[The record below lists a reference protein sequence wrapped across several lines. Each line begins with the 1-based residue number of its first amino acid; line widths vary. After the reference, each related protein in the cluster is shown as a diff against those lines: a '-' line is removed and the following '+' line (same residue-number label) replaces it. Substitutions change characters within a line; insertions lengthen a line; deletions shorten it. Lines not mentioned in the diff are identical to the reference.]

1 MTHRSR
7 FLAAAAAAVLLSA
20 PAFAHNHEGEHGKK
34 SGHAA
39 GNCPHHQAVET
50 TVAKALTLVDQ
61 AASQNGAQ
69 AKTTLGQARQ
79 QLTEAQKHLDACE
92 KMCKTEMAKGGH
104 EGHAGAAGQH
114 GGHAGHAGHGAAA
127 TAQAKPE
134 QVTDPVCGMKIDP
147 KTAAGKSVYAG
158 KTYHFCSADEKAKF
172 DKEPAKYVKKG

>member
-7 FLAAAAAAVLLSA
+7 FFAAAAAALLLSA

-34 SGHAA
+34 TGHAA
-39 GNCPHHQAVET
+39 GTCPHHQAIET

-79 QLTEAQKHLDACE
+79 QLTEAQKHIGACE
-92 KMCKTEMAKGGH
+92 EMCKAEMAKGGH
-104 EGHAGAAGQH
+104 AGHA
-114 GGHAGHAGHGAAA
+114 AGHAGHGAAPAA
-127 TAQAKPE
+127 TAQAKPA
-134 QVTDPVCGMKIDP
+134 QVIDPVCGMKIDP

-158 KTYHFCSADEKAKF
+158 KTYYFCSADEKAKF

>member
-7 FLAAAAAAVLLSA
+7 FLAAAAAAVLLST
-20 PAFAHNHEGEHGKK
+20 PVFAHNHEGEHGKK
-34 SGHAA
+34 TGHAA
-39 GNCPHHQAVET
+39 GNCPHHQAIET

-69 AKTTLGQARQ
+69 AQTTLKQARQ
-79 QLTEAQKHLDACE
+79 QLTEAQKHMDACE
-92 KMCKTEMAKGGH
+92 KMCAAKMGQGGH
-104 EGHAGAAGQH
+104 EGHNMQH
-114 GGHAGHAGHGAAA
+114 GGHAGHGAAPAA

-134 QVTDPVCGMKIDP
+134 LVTDPVCGMKIDP

-158 KTYHFCSADEKAKF
+158 KTYYFCSADEKAKF

>member
-20 PAFAHNHEGEHGKK
+20 PAFAHNHEGEHGQKT
-34 SGHAA
+34 GHAA
-39 GNCPHHQAVET
+39 GNCPHHQAIET

-61 AASQNGAQ
+61 AASRNGAQ
-69 AKTTLGQARQ
+69 AKTTLDQVRQ
-79 QLTEAQKHLDACE
+79 QLTEAQKHMDACE
-92 KMCKTEMAKGGH
+92 EMCKTEMAKGGH
-104 EGHAGAAGQH
+104 EGHA
-114 GGHAGHAGHGAAA
+114 AGHAGHGAAPAA

-158 KTYHFCSADEKAKF
+158 KTYYFCSADEKAKF
-172 DKEPAKYVKKG
+172 DKEPAKYLKKG

>member
-34 SGHAA
+34 TGQQAA
-39 GNCPHHQAVET
+39 GNCPHHQAIET

-79 QLTEAQKHLDACE
+79 QLTEAQKHMDACE
-92 KMCKTEMAKGGH
+92 EMCKEEMAKGGH
-104 EGHAGAAGQH
+104 AGHA
-114 GGHAGHAGHGAAA
+114 AGHAGHGAAPTA
-127 TAQAKPE
+127 AAQAKPA
-134 QVTDPVCGMKIDP
+134 QVIDPVCGMKIDA
-147 KTAAGKSVYAG
+147 KSAAGKSVYAG
-158 KTYHFCSADEKAKF
+158 KTYYFCSADEKAKF
-172 DKEPAKYVKKG
+172 DKEPQKYLKKG